1 MWIQYVCLF
10 QETRETKR
18 PGELTKM
25 LLQADD
31 KKVYKF
37 LDALVENGQSHV
49 ADILR
54 VTGNFFYLGN
64 SDHVTSGFYW

>member
-1 MWIQYVCLF
+1 MWLYVCLF
-10 QETRETKR
+10 QETRETKK

-37 LDALVENGQSHV
+37 LDALVENGQPHV
-49 ADILR
+49 ADILSE
-54 VTGNFFYLGN
+54 TGNL
-64 SDHVTSGFYW
+64 S

>member
-1 MWIQYVCLF
+1 MWIQHVCLF
-10 QETRETKR
+10 QGTRETKR

-31 KKVYKF
+31 AKVYKF
-37 LDALVENGQSHV
+37 LDALVENGQPHV

-54 VTGNFFYLGN
+54 ETGKLFYL
-64 SDHVTSGFYW
+64 

>member
-1 MWIQYVCLF
+1 MWIQHVCLF

-31 KKVYKF
+31 AKVYKF
-37 LDALVENGQSHV
+37 LDALVDNGQSHV
-49 ADILR
+49 ANILSE
-54 VTGNFFYLGN
+54 TGNLFYLRD